1 MTEDT
6 STLTVMFDAIEET
19 AGGVAIGNTVDGGC
33 VDAAGVS
40 ADKSTVLGAWLDTS
54 GPEVLPEP
62 AGPSP
67 ELEACVVWIV
77 EAQAVAL
84 LCSAI

>member
-40 ADKSTVLGAWLDTS
+40 ADKSAVLGAWLDT
-54 GPEVLPEP
+54 
-62 AGPSP
+62 
-67 ELEACVVWIV
+67 
-77 EAQAVAL
+77 
-84 LCSAI
+84 